1 MRRTAA
7 FKMLFHDRAAA
18 IGSISGVI
26 AIIFLVGQQLT
37 IFFGLLTFM
46 SSVVDIS
53 GADIWVLSEN
63 ADNANSSGTVP
74 ASYRDRIIGVEG
86 VDLVEPLILGGGLIR
101 RDNGNYQAIQIIGVK
116 RPHLLGGPNRF
127 HRGSIGDI
135 LDYEGV
141 TVEYLELGTL
151 DNPDIGSLFEIN
163 EERVRVR
170 AITRGVRG
178 FSGNMVFTNLEKA
191 RKLTGIPPDRY
202 SSLLVTVRDHSR
214 IEYMIRLLRKVLPRA
229 DIYSSDELS
238 RMTKLYYLKN
248 TGIGGSFGFSTLMGA
263 LVGVVIIALTMYT
276 NVMNK
281 KRDYAMLRAL
291 GGRKKDVLYIIF
303 IQTIYIA
310 FIGILIGFTLLSL
323 FLLGTRDSNLPS
335 YMPWW
340 APPIHALFTF
350 ILCLFGSII
359 VMRRAVSIEPATVFR

>member
-53 GADIWVLSEN
+53 GADIWVLSQN

-74 ASYRDRIIGVEG
+74 SSYRDRVAGVKGVEYA
-86 VDLVEPLILGGGLIR
+86 EPLILGGGLLR
-101 RDNGNYQAIQIIGVK
+101 RDNGNYQAIQIIGLK
-116 RPHLLGGPNRF
+116 RPLLLGGPNRF
-127 HRGSIGDI
+127 HRGSIDAL

-151 DNPDIGSLFEIN
+151 DNPEMGTIFEIN

-170 AITRGVRG
+170 AITRGIRG

-202 SSLLVTVRDHSR
+202 SSILITVRDGFDR
-214 IEYMIRLLRKVLPRA
+214 GEMVRLLRSILPMA
-229 DIYSSDELS
+229 DVYSKQELS
-238 RMTKLYYLKN
+238 RMTKLYYLRN

-281 KRDYAMLRAL
+281 QRDYAMLRAL
-291 GGRKKDVLYIIF
+291 GGRRRDVLYIIF
-303 IQTIYIA
+303 LQTIYIS
-310 FIGILIGFTLLSL
+310 FVGILIGFTLLSI
-323 FLLGTRDSNLPS
+323 FLLGTRDSSLPS

-340 APPIHALFTF
+340 VPPLHAVFTF
-350 ILCLFGSII
+350 ILCLFGSVIA
-359 VMRRAVSIEPATVFR
+359 MRRAISIEPATVFR

>member
-1 MRRTAA
+1 MRKTAA

-53 GADIWVLSEN
+53 GADIWILSRN
-63 ADNANSSGTVP
+63 ADNANSSGTIP
-74 ASYRDRIIGVEG
+74 AGYRDRIMGVEG
-86 VDLVEPLILGGGLIR
+86 VENAEPIIIGGGLIR

-116 RPHLLGGPNRF
+116 RPRMLGGPNRF
-127 HRGSIGDI
+127 HMGGIEAL

-151 DNPDIGSLFEIN
+151 DNPDIGTLFEIN
-163 EERVRVR
+163 QERVRVR
-170 AITRGVRG
+170 AITRGIRG
-178 FSGNMVFTNLEKA
+178 FSGNMVFTNMEKA
-191 RKLTGIPPDRY
+191 RELTGIPADRY
-202 SSLLVTVRDHSR
+202 SSLLVNVAEGYDIDSV
-214 IEYMIRLLRKVLPRA
+214 IRLLRTALPWA
-229 DIYSSDELS
+229 DVYSKSDLS
-238 RMTKLYYLKN
+238 VMTRLYYLKN

-281 KRDYAMLRAL
+281 QRDYAMLRAL
-291 GGRKKDVLYIIF
+291 GGRRRDVLYIIF
-303 IQTIYIA
+303 IQTVYIA
-310 FIGILIGFTLLSL
+310 FIGILIGFTLLSV
-323 FLLGTRDSNLPS
+323 FLLSTKDSELPS

-340 APPIHALFTF
+340 APPLHALFTF
-350 ILCLFGSII
+350 VLCLLGSITA
-359 VMRRAVSIEPATVFR
+359 MRRAVSIEPATVFR